1 MGFKLLPRNESF
13 FPIFIE
19 AAENIEQGA
28 IRLKKLVDGRLD
40 DADKISKQIKEIEV
54 KGDGYTHQI
63 VEKVYKSFVTPFDR
77 EDIHELAEGLDDI
90 LDEILNVADLLVLHK
105 VDEENEYLIDLAKI
119 LVKSCE
125 QVTKLTYKLEK
136 LKNVDETL
144 EKLGDYRR
152 KARKVYRNSVS
163 HLFSGELKSFDV
175 LKLKDI
181 NEALNDAIHRADHVG
196 EIVEAITLKHS

>member
-13 FPIFIE
+13 FPLFIQ
-19 AAENIEQGA
+19 AAETIEQGA
-28 IRLKKLVDGRLD
+28 VRLKKLVDGRLD
-40 DADKISKQIKEIEV
+40 DSEKISKQINEIE
-54 KGDGYTHQI
+54 KSGDTFTHSI
-63 VEKVYKSFVTPFDR
+63 VEKVYKSFITPFDR

-90 LDEILNVADLLVLHK
+90 LDEILNVADLLVLHN
-105 VDEENEYLIDLAKI
+105 VQEESEYLIDLAKI

-125 QVTKLTYKLEK
+125 QVTKLMYKLEK
-136 LKNVDETL
+136 FNNIDETL
-144 EKLGDYRR
+144 EVIADYRR

-163 HLFSGELKSFDV
+163 YLFSGELKSFEV

-181 NEALNDAIHRADHVG
+181 TEALYDTIHLTDHVG

>member
-13 FPIFIE
+13 FPLFIQ

-28 IRLKKLVDGRLD
+28 VRLKKLVDGRLD
-40 DADKISKQIKEIEV
+40 DSEKISKQINEIE
-54 KGDGYTHQI
+54 KSGDTFTHSI

-90 LDEILNVADLLVLHK
+90 LDEILNVADLLVLHN
-105 VDEENEYLIDLAKI
+105 VQEESEYLIDLAKI
-119 LVKSCE
+119 LVKNCE
-125 QVTKLTYKLEK
+125 QVTKLMYKLEK
-136 LKNVDETL
+136 FNNIDETL
-144 EKLGDYRR
+144 EVIADYRR

-163 HLFSGELKSFDV
+163 YLFSGELKSFEV

-181 NEALNDAIHRADHVG
+181 TEALYDTIHLTDHVG

>member
-90 LDEILNVADLLVLHK
+90 LDEILNVADLLV
-105 VDEENEYLIDLAKI
+105 DLAKI